1 MTPTTTTT
9 TAFRRTFGSLT
20 ATAASRGTFGSLH
33 FGNAALGDV
42 RRTARLVRSADL
54 IIKNPGG
61 TLPNKIPNPYD
72 LDAFYA
78 LMNRP
83 ETTHCT
89 VLEPHRQLTLERMRA
104 ILEPVLVIHDGTE
117 LDYTGLT
124 SLTGL
129 GQIGNGNCRGYIC
142 HNSLA
147 VRPRDR
153 TAIGLVNQILAR
165 RDDVPK
171 NESRQAKR
179 ARETRESRLWLRGS
193 EAVGAPPPDALW
205 VDVCDRGADTFEFL
219 DYKHRTDGY
228 YIVRSNHDRFCE
240 WLADGVPV
248 RRDLHAAARQLE
260 PLGCKTLD
268 VAATEGQPARRALL
282 TIAAAPIRLFPPRN
296 PRGEHGTEPLS
307 TNVVI
312 VREPEAPAGAEPVE
326 WILLVNLP
334 SGDLA
339 EASRTVDWY
348 GCRPIVEEL
357 HKGMKTG
364 CGIETL
370 QFTTEEALQPAIAML
385 SVTAVFLL
393 SLRDA
398 GRDPETMDC
407 PAADFFPLVYVE
419 VLSSWRHGTPREDW
433 TVGDFY
439 LALGRLGGHQNR
451 PSDGPPGWLVLWRGW
466 TRLQTMLDGA
476 AIAARMGSRA
486 EDPDERSPPVAGSN
500 TGGDGGLRDR

>member
-1 MTPTTTTT
+1 MTPATTT
-9 TAFRRTFGSLT
+9 
-20 ATAASRGTFGSLH
+20 TAASRGAFGSLH
-33 FGNAALGDV
+33 FENAALGDA
-42 RRTARLVRSADL
+42 RRTARLVQSADL
-54 IIKNPGG
+54 IVKNPGG

-72 LDAFYA
+72 LDAFYR

-83 ETTHCT
+83 ETTHQA
-89 VLEPHRQLTLERMRA
+89 VLEPHRQLTLQRMRA
-104 ILEPVLVIHDGTE
+104 AEEPVLVIHDSTE

-129 GQIGNGNCRGYIC
+129 GQIGNGNCRGYIG

-153 TAIGLVNQILAR
+153 TAIGLVNQILAC

-171 NESRQAKR
+171 KESRQAKR
-179 ARETRESRLWLRGS
+179 ARETRESRLWVRGS
-193 EAVGAPPPDALW
+193 AAVGSPPPGAVW

-219 DYKHRTDGY
+219 DHEHRNGRD
-228 YIVRSNHDRFCE
+228 YIVRSNHDRFCG
-240 WLADGVPV
+240 WLVGGAVV
-248 RRDLHAAARQLE
+248 RRDLHAAARGLE
-260 PLGCKTLD
+260 PWGGKTLD
-268 VAATEGQPARRALL
+268 VAAQEGQPARRARL
-282 TIAAAPIRLFPPRN
+282 TIAAAPIRLFPPQH

-307 TNVVI
+307 TNVVV
-312 VREPEAPAGAEPVE
+312 VREFEAPAGAEPIE

-339 EASRTVDWY
+339 EVSRTIDWY
-348 GCRPIVEEL
+348 ACRPVVEEF

-370 QFTTEEALQPAIAML
+370 QFTTEAALQPAIAVL
-385 SVTAVFLL
+385 SVVAVFLL

-398 GRDPETMDC
+398 GRDPETSAC
-407 PAADFFPLVYVE
+407 PATDFLPLTYVE
-419 VLSSWRHGTPREDW
+419 VLSGWRHEAPRKDW

-439 LALGRLGGHQNR
+439 MALGRLGGHQNR

-466 TRLQTMLDGA
+466 TRLQAMLEGA
-476 AIAARMGSRA
+476 AIASRVDRRTD
-486 EDPDERSPPVAGSN
+486 DPEERSPPVAVSN
-500 TGGDGGLRDR
+500 ADGTRGGRDR

>member
-1 MTPTTTTT
+1 MTPATTT
-9 TAFRRTFGSLT
+9 TAACG
-20 ATAASRGTFGSLH
+20 GTFGSLH
-33 FGNAALGDV
+33 FGDAALGDA

-54 IIKNPGG
+54 IVKNPGG

-72 LDAFYA
+72 LDAFYG

-83 ETTHCT
+83 ETTHRT
-89 VLEPHRQLTLERMRA
+89 VLEPHRQLTLQRMRA
-104 ILEPVLVIHDGTE
+104 ADEPVLVIHDGTE

-165 RDDVPK
+165 RDAVPK
-171 NESRQAKR
+171 EESRQAKR
-179 ARETRESRLWLRGS
+179 ARQTRESRLWVQGGA
-193 EAVGAPPPDALW
+193 AVGSPPPGALW

-219 DYKHRTDGY
+219 DHEHRTGRS
-228 YIVRSNHDRFCE
+228 YIVRSNHDRLCE
-240 WLADGVPV
+240 WLADGDPV
-248 RRDLHAAARQLE
+248 RRDLHAAARGLE
-260 PLGCKTLD
+260 PLGGKTLD
-268 VAATEGQPARRALL
+268 VAAQDGQPARRARL

-312 VREPEAPAGAEPVE
+312 VREPEAPAGAEPIE

-339 EASRTVDWY
+339 EASRTIDWY
-348 GCRPIVEEL
+348 GCRPVVEEF

-364 CGIETL
+364 CGIEAL
-370 QFTTEEALQPAIAML
+370 QFTTEAALQPAIAVL
-385 SVTAVFLL
+385 SVVAVFLL

-398 GRDPETMDC
+398 GRDPETGAC
-407 PAADFFPLVYVE
+407 PATDFLPPVYVE
-419 VLSSWRHGTPREDW
+419 VLSGWRHGTPREDW

-439 LALGRLGGHQNR
+439 MALGRLGGHQNR
-451 PSDGPPGWLVLWRGW
+451 RSDGPPGWLVLWRGW
-466 TRLQTMLDGA
+466 TRLQAMLEGA
-476 AIAARMGSRA
+476 AIAGRVGSRA
-486 EDPDERSPPVAGSN
+486 GDADERSPPGAGSN
-500 TGGDGGLRDR
+500 TDGARGLRDR